1 MNIDILIEENKTEK
15 FAILLLNAFDTYHR
29 DESLDGMKKLF
40 GNYFCEND
48 RIDDFMTQLKLKFFD
63 NLNIKGQLF
72 FSEGYCSAFSK
83 YDISTHHKGTLYFLL
98 DFMLYSNT
106 YNIFPSL
113 KRIWKTLEN
122 KNFEDENRRSF
133 ALEIL
138 RYVAS
143 ANDIDR
149 AYDFMVMV
157 YSSKKFHLDFAT
169 QVLLVVAKYNIKTL
183 PHLIKKYTD
192 MGWKKHEKDDDDFFT
207 MMIEYITDEIG
218 LSTIISVLNE
228 FDESTF
234 WFVEK
239 LFSITKISLD
249 TENIDNP
256 RYNLLT
262 PNETVTISNIS
273 KNLEEMLLFCLN
285 DNFPSGS
292 SLNDTPYATRL
303 PYSETTEVRIAA

>member
-1 MNIDILIEENKTEK
+1 MDIDILIKENQTEK
-15 FAILLLNAFDTYHR
+15 FAILLLNAFETYHR

-63 NLNIKGQLF
+63 NLNITGQLF
-72 FSEGYCSAFSK
+72 FSEGYSSAFSK
-83 YDISTHHKGTLYFLL
+83 YDISKHHKGTLYFLL

-113 KRIWKTLEN
+113 DRIWKKLEN
-122 KNFEDENRRSF
+122 QNFEDENRRSF

-149 AYDFMVMV
+149 AYNFMLMV
-157 YSSKKFHLDFAT
+157 YSSKKFHLDFAV
-169 QVLLVVAKYNIKTL
+169 QVLLVVAKYNINTL
-183 PHLIKKYTD
+183 PYLIKKYSD
-192 MGWKKHEKDDDDFFT
+192 MGWMEYENGGDFFD

-218 LSTIISVLNE
+218 LSTITNVLNE
-228 FDESTF
+228 FDESAL

-239 LFSITKISLD
+239 LFSKTKVSLD

-256 RYNLLT
+256 RYDLIT
-262 PNETVTISNIS
+262 PKETVTIFNIS
-273 KNLEEMLLFCLN
+273 KNLENMLVFFLN
-285 DNFPSGS
+285 DNSPSGK
-292 SLNDTPYATRL
+292 SLSETPYITFIS
-303 PYSETTEVRIAA
+303 YKEITEVRTVT